1 MCPKDDQLLLIV
13 RSEQSLFAT
22 DTAANFHVQ
31 LPGNIFPDEPFWL
44 RLESVLV
51 MPTVGDVPY
60 AREIQTSLG
69 RRASYDTRST
79 GTSNHLGYHSVF
91 GTGGRSAPILCYG
104 PGRLS
109 EVNFRMVEA
118 DGSITPN
125 IASMSI
131 TLSIRKIMAA

>member
-31 LPGNIFPDEPFWL
+31 LPGNIFPDGPFWL

-69 RRASYDTRST
+69 RRASTTHGPPAPPTTSDTTAS
-79 GTSNHLGYHSVF
+79 SALGAGAHPSCV
-91 GTGGRSAPILCYG
+91 TAQGG
-104 PGRLS
+104 
-109 EVNFRMVEA
+109 
-118 DGSITPN
+118 
-125 IASMSI
+125 
-131 TLSIRKIMAA
+131 